1 MSEANV
7 KAIKAEQKTMP
18 VSINQAWVAGRLGVR
33 RTMNL
38 KEGKRFLQLLMTPA
52 PDPYSMPS
60 VVELKSMAPCG
71 AEGDDW
77 TGLVRVG
84 GYPNNFNVTDKD
96 GVISSV
102 RSARVTLEVVE
113 PA

>member
-7 KAIKAEQKTMP
+7 KPIETKAKTFAVLP
-18 VSINQAWVAGRLGVR
+18 NHGVVAGRLGAR
-33 RTMNL
+33 RSMQM

-60 VVELKSMAPCG
+60 VVELKSAASLG

-77 TGLVRVG
+77 AGQVRIG
-84 GYPNNFNVTDKD
+84 GYPNNFEATSKD
-96 GVISSV
+96 GEIQQI
-102 RSARVTLEVVE
+102 RSARVVLEVIE
-113 PA
+113 GS